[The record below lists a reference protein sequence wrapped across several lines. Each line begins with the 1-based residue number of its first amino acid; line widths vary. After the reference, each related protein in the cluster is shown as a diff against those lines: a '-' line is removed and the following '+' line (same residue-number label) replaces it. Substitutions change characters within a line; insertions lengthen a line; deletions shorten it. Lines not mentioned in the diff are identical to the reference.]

1 MAVLALREYQSI
13 DYGPAFVPEKR
24 TVTLAQH
31 RALERFSEGYKRLH
45 KVTVFQ
51 NGPRQSLIA
60 QNFVG
65 VVNLG
70 RDLVEVLPKIEGEIS
85 HVRHNLARMIATVMD
100 LELYD
105 GDASKIEKSDDSILE
120 ILIRLFCDRLWQS
133 IRRGMVRRYET
144 RSENLPLLR
153 GRLSVTE
160 QIRQNLA
167 RPDRLA
173 CVFDEFSENN
183 PLNQALKAALRVLA
197 KVARSQANQRNIA
210 ELIFCFQDV
219 DDVVPVT
226 INWELASTNRLSA
239 AYTPLLALA
248 RLFIEGKSPDVVSG
262 TGAGFAL
269 LFDMNKLF
277 ESYIGTI
284 ARRVFGAQ
292 GLTVSLQGPR
302 KYLAERSNGSP
313 VFQLRPDIV
322 ASHES
327 GVAFI
332 IDTKWKRLD
341 ESDNREGI
349 ATPDIYQMYA
359 YANLYAAPDVVLLY
373 PHHAGLGHWQPKR
386 AEYWLNANEESG
398 LALRQ
403 RISVS
408 TIDLFDL
415 KTVPKR
421 LAEIVST
428 LKPVSASLI
437 RGLQTSGHDVLEQRM
452 QADVEVCPLG

>member
-1 MAVLALREYQSI
+1 MAVLALREYQRI
-13 DYGPAFVPEKR
+13 DCGPAFDPEKR
-24 TVTLAQH
+24 TVTSEQH
-31 RALERFSEGYKRLH
+31 RALERFSEEYKRLH
-45 KVTVFQ
+45 KVAVFQ

-65 VVNLG
+65 VLNLG
-70 RDLVEVLPKIEGEIS
+70 RDQVEVLPKIEGDIS
-85 HVRHNLARMIATVMD
+85 HVRHNLARMIAAVLN

-105 GDASKIEKSDDSILE
+105 GDASKIQKSDDSILE
-120 ILIRLFCDRLWQS
+120 ILIRLFCDKLWQS

-144 RSENLPLLR
+144 HRENLPLLR

-219 DDVVPVT
+219 DDVLPAA
-226 INWELASTNRLSA
+226 INWGLASTNRLSA
-239 AYTPLLALA
+239 RYKPLLALA

-262 TGAGFAL
+262 AGEGFAL
-269 LFDMNKLF
+269 LFDMNELF
-277 ESYIGTI
+277 ESYIGTV
-284 ARRVFGAQ
+284 ARREFSAQ

-302 KYLAERSNGSP
+302 KYLAERANGSP

-327 GVAFI
+327 GIAFV
-332 IDTKWKRLD
+332 IDTKWKRLNV
-341 ESDNREGI
+341 SDNREGI
-349 ATPDIYQMYA
+349 ATSDIYQMYA
-359 YANLYAAPDVVLLY
+359 YANQYASPDVVLLY
-373 PHHAGLGHWQPKR
+373 PHHSGLGSWQPKR
-386 AEYWLNANEESG
+386 AEYWLTEGEE
-398 LALRQ
+398 LAVTLKQ

-408 TIDLFDL
+408 TIDLRDL
-415 KTVPKR
+415 KTVPR
-421 LAEIVST
+421 QLAEIVSA
-428 LKPVSASLI
+428 PQSASAGLS
-437 RGLQTSGHDVLEQRM
+437 RGLQTSGHDLLKRRM
-452 QADVEVCPLG
+452 QFAAGACSLV